1 MKAVGVRD
9 LPGVGRVIADKLK
22 HNYFTET
29 CEDLQKISLQTL
41 KQDLGIKTGQS
52 LYNLCRGKDDKSK
65 LEYDEERKS
74 VSAEINYG
82 IRFLKMEEA
91 EKFLFQ
97 LCAEV
102 VRRLHDVS
110 PESNLTARQLTLKAM
125 LRSADAPVE
134 TRKFMGHGICDS
146 FSKSANFS
154 SLTND
159 VDVIKRE
166 VSVLL
171 KIILKSNNRQI
182 SDLRGLGI
190 QLSKLEKSSK
200 KVPSILS
207 FLNKNVES
215 ATSRPMEGSSEEYKD
230 SRSLQIKDLEQNKIE
245 TNNLS
250 LSQIDPDTLDSMPDD
265 IKEEILQ
272 NIKSNNVKRHS
283 KISTQING
291 ASHLEIANNHLNISY
306 SEFDP
311 NVLNELPIEL
321 QQELRVQFSS
331 KPQLTSTGFDKIM
344 RKTSSKQSTD
354 QCSNLRSKKSN
365 NKRTFNK
372 SPKDLKQY
380 GTTKTRAICKT
391 SPPKAKQTLF
401 GHNGS
406 NNDEMH
412 NILTSE
418 DNLGASTNDNERDQI
433 IMNRQMIDNASISE
447 YNPNNLSN
455 VQNVIPSC
463 HEGTS
468 NSDKEPVESI
478 NNIENE
484 SITLEETKLQYKCDN
499 QAVLE
504 SETSIG
510 ELRLLIRKWV
520 KSFVTPTYDDVESII
535 IFFKGLISQNKIE
548 LVHMGLK
555 SLCRTC
561 LSSEFPENWTGA
573 YNGIIKEV
581 QRTMIQKIGKRLSV
595 NFKF

>member
-22 HNYFTET
+22 HNHFTET
-29 CEDLQKISLQTL
+29 CEDLQNISLQTL

-52 LYNLCRGKDDKSK
+52 LYNLCRGIDDKSK

-82 IRFLKMEEA
+82 IRFLKIEEA

-97 LCAEV
+97 LCTEV

-207 FLNKNVES
+207 FMKKNVES
-215 ATSRPMEGSSEEYKD
+215 ATSRPIEGSSEENKD
-230 SRSLQIKDLEQNKIE
+230 IRSLQMKDLEQNKIE

-250 LSQIDPDTLDSMPDD
+250 LSQIDPDTLDSLPND

-272 NIKSNNVKRHS
+272 NIKSNNVKDNS
-283 KISTQING
+283 KISTING
-291 ASHLEIANNHLNISY
+291 PSNLEIANKHLNISF

-311 NVLNELPIEL
+311 SVLNELPIEL
-321 QQELRVQFSS
+321 QQELRAQFSS
-331 KPQLTSTGFDKIM
+331 KPQLTSTGFDRIM

-365 NKRTFNK
+365 KKRTFNK
-372 SPKDLKQY
+372 SPKDFKQN
-380 GTTKTRAICKT
+380 GNNKVRAIGKT

-401 GHNGS
+401 GNNCS
-406 NNDEMH
+406 NKDDTH

-418 DNLGASTNDNERDQI
+418 DNLGASTNGNERDQI
-433 IMNRQMIDNASISE
+433 IINREMMDSASISE
-447 YNPNNLSN
+447 YNPNSPPN
-455 VQNVIPSC
+455 VQNEMPTC
-463 HEGTS
+463 NETTS
-468 NSDKEPVESI
+468 SNIKEPAEMSS
-478 NNIENE
+478 NTDNE
-484 SITLEETKLQYKCDN
+484 SITLEETKLQSKCDN
-499 QAVLE
+499 QALLE

-510 ELRLLIRKWV
+510 ELRPLFRKWV
-520 KSFVTPTYDDVESII
+520 KSFVTPTYDDVQSII
-535 IFFKGLISQNKIE
+535 NFFKGLINQNKIE
-548 LVHMGLK
+548 LVHMSLK

-581 QRTMIQKIGKRLSV
+581 QRTMVQKIGKRLSV

>member
-97 LCAEV
+97 LCTEV
-102 VRRLHDVS
+102 VRRLHDAS
-110 PESNLTARQLTLKAM
+110 PESNMTARQLTLKAM
-125 LRSADAPVE
+125 LRAADAPVE

-207 FLNKNVES
+207 FMNKNVES
-215 ATSRPMEGSSEEYKD
+215 ATSGPIEGSSEEYKD
-230 SRSLQIKDLEQNKIE
+230 SRSLQIKDLEQNKRE
-245 TNNLS
+245 ANNLS

-272 NIKSNNVKRHS
+272 NINSNNVKRQS

-291 ASHLEIANNHLNISY
+291 ASKLEIANNHLNISY

-321 QQELRVQFSS
+321 QQELRAQFSS
-331 KPQLTSTGFDKIM
+331 KPQSTSTGFDKIM

-354 QCSNLRSKKSN
+354 QFSYLRSKKSN
-365 NKRTFNK
+365 NKRTLNK
-372 SPKDLKQY
+372 SPKDFKQKSNN
-380 GTTKTRAICKT
+380 KTRALCKT
-391 SPPKAKQTLF
+391 SPPKAKQSLF
-401 GHNGS
+401 GPNGS
-406 NNDEMH
+406 NNDKMY
-412 NILTSE
+412 NILTPEVNS
-418 DNLGASTNDNERDQI
+418 GASVNDNERDQI
-433 IMNRQMIDNASISE
+433 IINREMIDRASISE
-447 YNPNNLSN
+447 CNPNNPSN

-463 HEGTS
+463 HEATS
-468 NSDKEPVESI
+468 NSKKEPVQSS
-478 NNIENE
+478 NNSENE
-484 SITLEETKLQYKCDN
+484 SITLEETKLQYKSDN
-499 QAVLE
+499 QAILE

-510 ELRLLIRKWV
+510 ELRLLFRKWV

-535 IFFKGLISQNKIE
+535 NFFKGLISQNKIE

>member
-22 HNYFTET
+22 HNHFTET

-41 KQDLGIKTGQS
+41 KQDLGMKTGQS
-52 LYNLCRGKDDKSK
+52 LYNLCRGIDDKSK

-82 IRFLKMEEA
+82 IRFLKIEEA

-97 LCAEV
+97 LCTEV

-207 FLNKNVES
+207 FMKKNVES
-215 ATSRPMEGSSEEYKD
+215 ATSRPIEGSSEEYNNG
-230 SRSLQIKDLEQNKIE
+230 RSLQINDLDQNKIE

-250 LSQIDPDTLDSMPDD
+250 LSQIDPDTLDSLPND

-272 NIKSNNVKRHS
+272 NIKSNNVKDNS
-283 KISTQING
+283 KISTING
-291 ASHLEIANNHLNISY
+291 PSNLEIANKHLNISF

-311 NVLNELPIEL
+311 SVLNELPIEL
-321 QQELRVQFSS
+321 QQELRAQFSS
-331 KPQLTSTGFDKIM
+331 KPQLTSTGFDRIM

-365 NKRTFNK
+365 KKRTLNK
-372 SPKDLKQY
+372 SPKDFKQN
-380 GTTKTRAICKT
+380 GNNKARAICKT

-401 GHNGS
+401 GHNCS
-406 NNDEMH
+406 NNDKMH
-412 NILTSE
+412 NILTLE
-418 DNLGASTNDNERDQI
+418 DNLEASTNVNERDPI
-433 IMNRQMIDNASISE
+433 IINREMMDSASISE
-447 YNPNNLSN
+447 YNPNSPSN
-455 VQNVIPSC
+455 VQNEMPTC
-463 HEGTS
+463 NETTS
-468 NSDKEPVESI
+468 SNIKEPAEMSS
-478 NNIENE
+478 NTDNE
-484 SITLEETKLQYKCDN
+484 SITLEETKLQSKCDN
-499 QAVLE
+499 QALLE

-510 ELRLLIRKWV
+510 ELRPLFRKWV
-520 KSFVTPTYDDVESII
+520 KSFVTPTYDDVQSII
-535 IFFKGLISQNKIE
+535 NFFKGLINQNKIE

-581 QRTMIQKIGKRLSV
+581 QRTMVQKIGKRLSV